1 MGNLGWGEMM
11 VIAIFALLLFGPKKL
26 PEMGKSLGTA
36 IQEFKKALNGTP
48 EAKPEEKPVAKA
60 VDVVEPEKKA

>member
-1 MGNLGWGEMM
+1 MGSIGIEK
-11 VIAIFALLLFGPKKL
+11 LLLLGIALMIFFGPNKL
-26 PEMGKSLGTA
+26 PELGKALGKG